1 MPEAKVRGYL
11 AEAGSA
17 STRRAAGAEACEGR
31 DSVGIEMHFLPDVWV
46 VCDACHGRRF
56 TPETLAVTFR
66 GKTIADVLDMK
77 VDAALDLFASVPKV
91 RRVLQTLHDV
101 GLGYLPLGQSAPTLS
116 GGEAQRVKL
125 AAELARPD
133 TGRTLYILDEP
144 TTGLH
149 LDDTKKLL
157 GVVHRLADLGN
168 TVVIIEHNLEVIKTA
183 DWLIDLGP
191 EAGANGGSIVAAG
204 PPEAVAKARESL
216 TGRILKEILAA
227 GPFEERPKFDPKKAA
242 AKIIEAARSKPAIP
256 EVNGEASKA
265 PWEVDG
271 RAWHTDGRNRQADRP
286 ARWDG
291 VILARVIDRVQTL
304 GDFAETDWGQQCVV
318 KVAREGTKARPFLR
332 AHTGNEWTLRLD
344 FAVRRNTFKSA
355 ALERSLGLK
364 PFHEL
369 PTPVLSNAPRIEIR
383 DEAGPMQEVSIT
395 LHGLDEVATK
405 AFDDFLKR
413 AVDSHLGRASS
424 KRFVVAS
431 ELS

>member
-1 MPEAKVRGYL
+1 
-11 AEAGSA
+11 
-17 STRRAAGAEACEGR
+17 
-31 DSVGIEMHFLPDVWV
+31 
-46 VCDACHGRRF
+46 
-56 TPETLAVTFR
+56 
-66 GKTIADVLDMK
+66 
-77 VDAALDLFASVPKV
+77 LFASVPKI

-157 GVVHRLADLGN
+157 AVVHRLADLGN

-191 EAGANGGSIVAAG
+191 EAGAEGGKVVAAG
-204 PPEAVAKARESL
+204 PPEAVAKVKNSL
-216 TGRILKEILAA
+216 TGQILKPVLAA
-227 GPFEERPKFDPKKAA
+227 GPFEDRPKFDPKAAA
-242 AKIIEAARSKPAIP
+242 AKIIEAAKAKPAVP
-256 EVNGEASKA
+256 EADRA

-271 RAWHTDGRNRQADRP
+271 RAWHTAGQNRSERP

-291 VILARVIDRVQTL
+291 RIVERVVDRVQAL
-304 GDFAETDWGQQCVV
+304 GDFAGTDWGQRCVV
-318 KVAREGTKARPFLR
+318 KVAAKAEKGRPFLR
-332 AHTGNEWTLRLD
+332 LHTCNEWTVRLD
-344 FAVRRNTFKSA
+344 FSVRRNTFKLS

-369 PTPVLSNAPRIEIR
+369 PTPVLSNAPRIEVR
-383 DEAGPMQEVSIT
+383 DEGPAQEVTIT
-395 LHGLDEVATK
+395 CHSFDEIATK
-405 AFDDFLKR
+405 GFDDFLKL
-413 AVDSHLGRASS
+413 AVDSHLGRAASG
-424 KRFVVAS
+424 RLIVAS